1 LAQVQA
7 LVPAAVMV
15 QMDLAPAQV
24 VALVQVQRRLR
35 QLR

>member
-1 LAQVQA
+1 LVPVLAQAQV
-7 LVPAAVMV
+7 LVRV